1 MAQFVHPASAIILAA
16 MSVLRSAPEAAAT
29 TPDVLTTGSVVGT
42 RPAEAGRKS
51 PNQDGASGSVT
62 TVHLTLGSDRCV
74 SLRLP
79 GTWSVEHSE
88 PDRINAVDAKNG
100 AAVEITAH
108 TDADF
113 APGPGTLI
121 QRAAWDLQRQFEGLI
136 GKPAQVTTLERGPI
150 PSAMRWTATW
160 NDANFAQ
167 DERALSL
174 ERFIVEPVPNGI
186 VEISVS
192 QAGDRQGEVVGL
204 ALETLT
210 AQSAP
215 ACPP

>member
-1 MAQFVHPASAIILAA
+1 MAQYVHPASAIAIATI
-16 MSVLRSAPEAAAT
+16 SVLWSAPEAAAT
-29 TPDVLTTGSVVGT
+29 TPDVLTTGSVIGAQ
-42 RPAEAGRKS
+42 PAEAGRKS
-51 PNQDGASGSVT
+51 PNQEGTSRPVT
-62 TVHLTLGSDRCV
+62 AVHLTLGSDRCV

-79 GTWSVEHSE
+79 GSWTVEHSE
-88 PDRINAVDAKNG
+88 PNRINAVDAENG
-100 AAVEITAH
+100 AAVEIIAH

-121 QRAAWDLQRQFEGLI
+121 QRAASDLQRQFEGLL

-160 NDANFAQ
+160 NDTNFAQ

-174 ERFIVEPVPNGI
+174 ERFIVEPVPNRI

-192 QAGDRQGEVVGL
+192 QAGDRRGEVVGL

-210 AQSAP
+210 AQSAL